1 MGGGRVL
8 LQIREALNQ
17 ILALS
22 CYTRFVWALESSGIT
37 LLQGVNCEPIATPS
51 VLRQECAQ
59 ALLRNLGF
67 HEGGR
72 LEGG

>member
-17 ILALS
+17 ISALS